1 MCVNLCRVVSLCVRA
16 ILRVFVC
23 AFLNA
28 AVCRVCICPCVCAH
42 VCLSVR
48 VLVPAGVFVRV
59 CEREIDYN
67 LVNASD
73 SAVVSFIT
81 ESEHVHY

>member
-1 MCVNLCRVVSLCVRA
+1 
-16 ILRVFVC
+16 
-23 AFLNA
+23 
-28 AVCRVCICPCVCAH
+28 

-48 VLVPAGVFVRV
+48 VLVPAGVFVSV

-67 LVNASD
+67 LANASD

>member
-1 MCVNLCRVVSLCVRA
+1 MCVNLCRVVSLCVRG

-28 AVCRVCICPCVCAH
+28 AVCRVCICPCVCAR
-42 VCLSVR
+42 VYLSVR

-59 CEREIDYN
+59 CAREIDYN

-81 ESEHVHY
+81 ESVHVHY